1 MIRIGLLGAARIAD
15 RAIIQPAALRSDVV
29 IAAVAASTLEKLRLL
44 LSSLI

>member
-29 IAAVAASTLEKLRLL
+29 L
-44 LSSLI
+44 SLIHI